1 MDELMRKLEEKISF
15 DEDSDDQDNTKKV
28 VNDWDLLRKVKNG
41 KVKTGNEII
50 LLQNLQLE
58 THIFKM
64 ALDFYNQSLDSLE
77 SKRIKYKNAIMCAC
91 VYMAFSINDYPREEN
106 NLFEYFKINKTQYV
120 TGLKVVKS
128 TISETRNIQRT
139 FDNDLYHICNV
150 LNIFS
155 DIGVIRDF
163 INNNYIYTL
172 KYTKR
177 TSSKSIKCAIIYIWL
192 LTNKEII
199 PDIVSFSKIC
209 NISHKSI
216 SRIVYK
222 NRFLYK
228 NFFIEKIKQKT
239 QQFITNLNITNVDL
253 LLYDN
258 FAENIISDLFKI

>member
-1 MDELMRKLEEKISF
+1 MDELMRNLESKISF
-15 DEDSDDQDNTKKV
+15 DEESDDEHDTKN

-50 LLQNLQLE
+50 LLENLQLD

-64 ALDFYNQSLDSLE
+64 ALDFYNKSLDSLE

-91 VYMAFSINDYPREEN
+91 VYMSFSINDYPREEN
-106 NLFEYFKINKTQYV
+106 NLFEYFKINKSQYV
-120 TGLKVVKS
+120 NGLKVVKS
-128 TISETRNIQRT
+128 FISETRNIQRT
-139 FDNDLYHICNV
+139 FDNDLFHICNV

-155 DIGVIRDF
+155 DIDIIRDF
-163 INNNYIYTL
+163 INTNYIHTL

-177 TSSKSIKCAIIYIWL
+177 TSKKSIKCAIIYIWL
-192 LTNKEII
+192 FTNKEII
-199 PDIVSFSKIC
+199 PDVLSFSKIC

-228 NFFIEKIKQKT
+228 DFVIEKIKQKI
-239 QQFITNLNITNVDL
+239 QQFITDLNISNFDL
-253 LLYDN
+253 LLYDSL
-258 FAENIISDLFKI
+258 AENIISDLFKI